1 MPATTSNHLRTL
13 FDKIWDAHVV
23 ARSGDDCLLYV
34 DRHIL
39 HEGSTPLAFSA
50 LRFSDRRVRHP
61 ETMMGVIDHTIPTRD
76 RDLVPP
82 SPQAKAMMEAFH
94 RDTAQYGITIFD
106 EADPRQG
113 IVHVV
118 GPEQGYSLPGSV
130 IVCGDSHTSTNGAF
144 GAFAFGIGTSE
155 VEHVFATRTLWRRKP
170 ANMLVRVEGGLPDG
184 VGAKDL
190 ALAVIGRV
198 GVAGGTG
205 HVIEFAGSTIR
216 TLSMEARMTLCN
228 MAIEAGARAG
238 LIAPDDV
245 TFAYLCGKPLAPAG
259 PDWDVAQAHW
269 QTLPSDEG
277 ARYARV
283 IEIDVHS
290 LRPMVTW
297 GTTPQDSVAIDG
309 VVPDPAQEPDP
320 ARRYAMQ
327 RALDYMGLEA
337 GMAVADIRVDHVFI
351 GSCTNGRL
359 EDLRTAASLIQGR
372 HVADGVTAIVVPGSG
387 LVKTHAEAEGLAD
400 IFRTAGFE
408 WRSPGCSLCL
418 AMNGDVLG
426 PGQRCAS
433 TSNRN
438 FEGRQGRDARTHL
451 VSPATAAAA
460 ALTGR
465 LAYPIAKQ
473 EDAR

>member
-1 MPATTSNHLRTL
+1 MQSPRTL
-13 FDKIWDAHVV
+13 FDKIWEAHVV
-23 ARSGDDCLLYV
+23 TRSGDDCLLYV

-50 LRFSDRRVRHP
+50 LRASDRRVRHP
-61 ETMMGVIDHTIPTRD
+61 ETMMGVIDHTIATRD

-82 SPQAKAMMEAFH
+82 TPQAKAMMDAFH
-94 RDTAQYGITIFD
+94 HDTSEFGITIFD

-118 GPEQGYSLPGSV
+118 GPEQGYSVPGSV

-170 ANMLVRVEGGLPDG
+170 ANMLVRVEGVLAEG
-184 VGAKDL
+184 VSAKDL
-190 ALAVIGRV
+190 ALAVIGRI

-216 TLSMEARMTLCN
+216 SFSMEGRMTLCN

-238 LIAPDDV
+238 LIAPDER
-245 TFAYLCGKPLAPAG
+245 TFNYLRGRPVAPEG
-259 PDWDVAQAHW
+259 PDWDLALAYW
-269 QTLPSDEG
+269 RTLPSDEG
-277 ARYARV
+277 APYSRV
-283 IEIDVHS
+283 VELVAHS
-290 LRPMVTW
+290 VRPMVTW

-309 VVPDPAQEPDP
+309 VVPDPAQERDP
-320 ARRYAMQ
+320 SRRGAME
-327 RALDYMGLEA
+327 RALDYMGLQP

-359 EDLRTAASLIQGR
+359 EDLRIAASIVQGR
-372 HVADGVTAIVVPGSG
+372 HVAQGVTAIVVPGSG
-387 LVKTHAEAEGLAD
+387 LVKAQAEAEGLAD
-400 IFRTAGFE
+400 AFREAGFE
-408 WRSPGCSLCL
+408 WRAPGCSLCL
-418 AMNGDVLG
+418 AMNGDMIQ

-451 VSPATAAAA
+451 MSPATAAAA

-465 LAYPIAKQ
+465 LAYPSANQ
-473 EDAR
+473 GGAR

>member
-1 MPATTSNHLRTL
+1 MPATSSTHPRTL
-13 FDKIWDAHVV
+13 LDKIWDAHVV
-23 ARSGDDCLLYV
+23 TRNGDDCLLYV
-34 DRHIL
+34 DKHIL
-39 HEGSTPLAFSA
+39 HEGATPLAFSA
-50 LRFSDRRVRHP
+50 LRVSDRHVRHP
-61 ETMMGVIDHTIPTRD
+61 ETMMGVIDHTIATRD

-82 SPQAKAMMEAFH
+82 APQAKAMMEAFH
-94 RDTAQYGITIFD
+94 RDTTEYGITIFG

-118 GPEQGYSLPGSV
+118 GPEQGYTMPGAV

-170 ANMLVRVEGGLPDG
+170 ANMLVRVEGQLPSG
-184 VGAKDL
+184 VAAKDL
-190 ALAVIGRV
+190 ALAVIRRV

-216 TLSMEARMTLCN
+216 ALSMEGRMTLCN

-238 LIAPDDV
+238 LIAPDEV
-245 TFAYLCGKPLAPAG
+245 TFDYLHGRPLAPQG
-259 PDWDVAQAHW
+259 SEWDLALAHW
-269 QTLPSDEG
+269 QTLPSDED
-277 ARYARV
+277 AIYDQV
-283 IEIDVHS
+283 VEIDAHA
-290 LRPMVTW
+290 LQPMVTW
-297 GTTPQDSVAIDG
+297 GTTPQDSVPMNG
-309 VVPDPAQEPDP
+309 VVPDPAQEQDP
-320 ARRYAMQ
+320 ARRSAMQ

-337 GMAVADIRVDHVFI
+337 GMAVSDIRVDHVFI

-359 EDLRTAASLIQGR
+359 EDLRTAASLVQGR
-372 HVADGVTAIVVPGSG
+372 HVADGVTAIIVPGSG
-387 LVKTHAEAEGLAD
+387 LVKAHAEAEGLAD
-400 IFRTAGFE
+400 IFRKAGFE
-408 WRSPGCSLCL
+408 WRMPGCSLCL
-418 AMNGDVLG
+418 AMNGDVLR

-438 FEGRQGRDARTHL
+438 FEGRQGRGARTHL

-465 LAYPIAKQ
+465 LAYPLADQ
-473 EDAR
+473 EVAQ